1 MQERNKKTADALERV
16 CNQIASQQQ
25 VMDQLKA
32 KIVDLIAS
40 EEALE
45 EQKKSLAALETEENR
60 Q

>member
-1 MQERNKKTADALERV
+1 
-16 CNQIASQQQ
+16 
-25 VMDQLKA
+25 MDQLKA